1 MKTAFSVCLCCLLL
15 QQVSA
20 QTSIKDESIGY
31 QQERMVFKQ
40 WDKNKFTPTSGFLG
54 LNPYYWLTWG
64 LMPSYKNNDLRPL
77 SPSGPQTQRLGLV
90 GTMSSVDD
98 NYRKEADTL
107 RNTSASEIA
116 NQAGAV
122 SAADPL
128 WLLYYSKE
136 FKPVLDFSEVT
147 VLGPLPVKVQEKL
160 VAEGLYNWYSKEVQM
175 LAERL
180 NGARTANMD
189 RGARIIAY
197 HRMLLEYRILAATWA
212 TRVSSAATTMQM
224 TAGQKAVKSNQ
235 VLIESWT
242 PDADVRIARAVLQA
256 RKY

>member
-1 MKTAFSVCLCCLLL
+1 MKTILSVCLYCLLI

-20 QTSIKDESIGY
+20 QTSIKDESIAY
-31 QQERMVFKQ
+31 QQERMVYKQ

-64 LMPSYKNNDLRPL
+64 LMPGYKNSDLRPM
-77 SPSGPQTQRLGLV
+77 SASGPQTQRLGLV
-90 GTMSSVDD
+90 GTMSSVDE

-116 NQAGAV
+116 NQAGAI
-122 SAADPL
+122 SEADPL

-136 FKPVLDFSEVT
+136 LKPVLNFSEAT
-147 VLGPLPVKVQEKL
+147 VLGPLPVKVREK
-160 VAEGLYNWYSKEVQM
+160 VVGEGFYNWYAKEVQM

-189 RGARIIAY
+189 RGARITAY
-197 HRMLLEYRILAATWA
+197 HRMLLEYRTLAATWA
-212 TRVSSAATTMQM
+212 TRVSSVVMTMQM
-224 TAGQKAVKSNQ
+224 TAGQKTVKSNQ
-235 VLIESWT
+235 VPIERWT